1 MQKDVENYKTV
12 KYSDIT
18 KEKTGGLH
26 SIGENNRI
34 LNLFRYIKIR
44 LNPCYIYNRWENISF
59 VCCQTSLNV
68 DRKLRKGLDLLYM
81 YLGRDT
87 YFKIEKDEEECSKQY
102 ISSMQ
107 F

>member
-1 MQKDVENYKTV
+1 MLLRFLLYVLKDNMLQKDVENYKTL

-44 LNPCYIYNRWENISF
+44 LNPCY
-59 VCCQTSLNV
+59 
-68 DRKLRKGLDLLYM
+68 M
-81 YLGRDT
+81 
-87 YFKIEKDEEECSKQY
+87 
-102 ISSMQ
+102 
-107 F
+107 